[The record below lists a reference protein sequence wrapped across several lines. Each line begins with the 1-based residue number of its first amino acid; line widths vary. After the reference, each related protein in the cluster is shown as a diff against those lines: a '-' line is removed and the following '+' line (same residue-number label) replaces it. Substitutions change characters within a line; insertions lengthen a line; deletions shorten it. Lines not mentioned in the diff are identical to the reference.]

1 MMTLT
6 EKYEHLKTSVGNNK
20 RLAVA
25 FSGGVDSSLLLA
37 VARDVLNQEVVALTA
52 HSEFV
57 PAREV
62 VAAQELARQL
72 GVRHYCLPVQALAVA
87 EVAANSPERCY
98 FCKRALFTTLRD
110 FAHTLGFEQ
119 VVDGSNLDDLS
130 DYRPGLQALVSL
142 GIGSP
147 LREAG
152 LTKVDIRTLARQL
165 ALPNWDLPAAA
176 CLASRIPYGDLI
188 TLAKVQ
194 QVEAAELVLTQ
205 AGFQQV
211 RVRLHGNLA
220 RLEVAAADFPRF
232 ADEQLRQQLIVAL
245 KTLGITY
252 VTLDLEGYRTGS
264 LNEALILP
272 IL

>member
-1 MMTLT
+1 
-6 EKYEHLKTSVGNNK
+6 
-20 RLAVA
+20 
-25 FSGGVDSSLLLA
+25 
-37 VARDVLNQEVVALTA
+37 
-52 HSEFV
+52 
-57 PAREV
+57 
-62 VAAQELARQL
+62 
-72 GVRHYCLPVQALAVA
+72 
-87 EVAANSPERCY
+87 
-98 FCKRALFTTLRD
+98 
-110 FAHTLGFEQ
+110 
-119 VVDGSNLDDLS
+119 
-130 DYRPGLQALVSL
+130 
-142 GIGSP
+142 
-147 LREAG
+147 
-152 LTKVDIRTLARQL
+152 
-165 ALPNWDLPAAA
+165 PNWDLPAAA

-264 LNEALILP
+264 LNEALIP
-272 IL
+272 TIS